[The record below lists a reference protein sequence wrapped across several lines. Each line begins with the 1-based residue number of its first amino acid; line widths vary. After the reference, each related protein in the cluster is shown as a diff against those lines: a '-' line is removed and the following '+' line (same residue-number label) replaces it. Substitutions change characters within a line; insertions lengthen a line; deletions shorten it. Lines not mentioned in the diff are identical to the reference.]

1 MTQSLKGYFMPLA
14 PEVTS
19 VLSFRWH
26 NGDMSEK
33 ERVTTEQVIVRRSP
47 KFLTFMFLGI
57 ILGIIAALI
66 LTFAFP
72 NTSEFTLT
80 QIFGF
85 LVLITGSMGGT
96 LGLVFALLVDR
107 YYSRHV
113 IEATAERTEV
123 ND

>member
-1 MTQSLKGYFMPLA
+1 M
-14 PEVTS
+14 TS
-19 VLSFRWH
+19 VIFFHWH

-33 ERVTTEQVIVRRSP
+33 ETTSTEQVVVRRSP
-47 KFLTFMFLGI
+47 KFLAFMLVGI

-85 LVLITGSMGGT
+85 LLLITGTVGGT
-96 LGLVFALLVDR
+96 LGLVLALIVDR

-113 IEATAERTEV
+113 TTATAEKTEV
-123 ND
+123 TPE